1 MGVVKVV
8 TYMII
13 HKESLTKYD
22 YNVHYTITTHYY
34 NLHFQIVYVPN
45 CIKIQGFSKLV
56 ILPSTRI
63 RKKVK

>member
-8 TYMII
+8 TYMIV

-45 CIKIQGFSKLV
+45 CIKKYKDLAN
-56 ILPSTRI
+56 
-63 RKKVK
+63 